1 MIDTH
6 SHIYMPEFNDDRD
19 EVVKRAINVG
29 IDKILLPNVDSSTI
43 CDMLKCV
50 SDYPDICYPM
60 IGLHPTSVN
69 ESYEKELDT
78 VIDMLSSPN
87 DFIAVGEIG
96 MDLYWDK
103 TFVKEQMIVFDKQ
116 ISLALKYDLPVV
128 VHCRDAFQEMFEVL
142 SGYKGNE
149 RFRGVIHSF
158 SGTEKD
164 VDEIMTYPNLYIGI
178 NGTVTFKKSC
188 LPELLGCVPVE
199 RLLSETDSPYLTPVP
214 FRGRRNES
222 SYMIYVVRKL
232 SEIYQMT
239 EENMGD
245 ILNRN
250 ALSLFNL

>member
-69 ESYEKELDT
+69 ESYGKELDT

-103 TFVKEQMIVFDKQ
+103 TFVKEQMIVFDRQ

-128 VHCRDAFQEMFEVL
+128 VHCRDAFHEMFEVL

-188 LPELLGCVPVE
+188 LPELLRCVPVE

>member
-29 IDKILLPNVDSSTI
+29 INKILLPNVDSSTI

-96 MDLYWDK
+96 IDLYWDK
-103 TFVKEQMIVFDKQ
+103 TFVKEQMIVFDRQ

-128 VHCRDAFQEMFEVL
+128 VHCRDAFHEMFEVL

-188 LPELLGCVPVE
+188 LPELLECVPVE
-199 RLLSETDSPYLTPVP
+199 RLLPETDSPYLTPVP

-222 SYMIYVVRKL
+222 SYTIYVVRKL

-239 EENMGD
+239 EENMGN

>member
-69 ESYEKELDT
+69 ELYEKELDT

-128 VHCRDAFQEMFEVL
+128 VHCREAFHEMFEVL

-178 NGTVTFKKSC
+178 NGTVTFKKNC
-188 LPELLGCVPVE
+188 LPELLRCVPVE

>member
-116 ISLALKYDLPVV
+116 ISLALKCDLPVV
-128 VHCRDAFQEMFEVL
+128 VHCRDAFREMFEVL

-188 LPELLGCVPVE
+188 LPELLRCVPVE

-239 EENMGD
+239 EENMVD
-245 ILNRN
+245 ILNCN